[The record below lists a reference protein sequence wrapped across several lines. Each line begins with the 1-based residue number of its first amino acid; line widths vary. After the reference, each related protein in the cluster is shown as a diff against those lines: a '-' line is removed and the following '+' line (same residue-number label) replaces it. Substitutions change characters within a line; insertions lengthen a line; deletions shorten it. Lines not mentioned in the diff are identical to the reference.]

1 MKVIFFIVLLL
12 FVLSGCASGV
22 KYTVEEI
29 KDYPE
34 PIQTSIKK
42 GEVVMGMTPA
52 QVRYAWGLPDKTS
65 ASYEGG
71 KHREIWIYTSFLGL
85 SKSSYLF
92 FEDAMLVFIAKL

>member
-1 MKVIFFIVLLL
+1 MKEIFFVVLLL
-12 FVLSGCASGV
+12 FFLSGCASGV

-42 GEVVMGMTPA
+42 GEVVMGMTPN
-52 QVRYAWGLPDKTS
+52 QVRYAWGQPDKTS
-65 ASYEGG
+65 ATYEGG
-71 KHREIWIYTSFLGL
+71 KHREIWIYTSFF

-92 FEDAMLVFIAKL
+92 FEDAKLVFVAKL